1 MAKKKTTQKDKTT
14 SEKVAK
20 IASKQL
26 KDENTSKK
34 DRSTAASA
42 LAQAVNRKPQKK

>member
-20 IASKQL
+20 IASQQL
-26 KDENTSKK
+26 KDKNKSK
-34 DRSTAASA
+34 DDLSTAGSA
-42 LAQAVNRKPQKK
+42 LVQAVNRKPKIK

>member
-1 MAKKKTTQKDKTT
+1 MAKKNTTQKDKTT

-20 IASKQL
+20 IALKQL

-34 DRSTAASA
+34 NRSTAASA
-42 LAQAVNRKPQKK
+42 LAQAVKRKPTNK

>member
-1 MAKKKTTQKDKTT
+1 MAKKTTIMKDKTT

-20 IASKQL
+20 IASKRL
-26 KDENTSKK
+26 KDEKTSKE

-42 LAQAVNRKPQKK
+42 LAQAVKNKLKK

>member
-1 MAKKKTTQKDKTT
+1 MAKKNTTQKDKTT

-34 DRSTAASA
+34 NRSTAASA
-42 LAQAVNRKPQKK
+42 LAQAGKRKPTNK